1 MSDEERWAL
10 VWTAWIV
17 GFAVAEAIALRSSNK
32 ATLSHQ
38 TRRLLAARH
47 PSRLRRRT
55 GQVAFAAGVVWLFQH
70 IWKEV
75 EQI

>member
-1 MSDEERWAL
+1 MTDEERWAL
-10 VWTAWIV
+10 VWLAWVV
-17 GFAVAEAIALRSSNK
+17 GFAVAESIALRSSK
-32 ATLSHQ
+32 YATLSHQ
-38 TRRLLAARH
+38 TRRLLYARH

-75 EQI
+75 EEA

>member
-10 VWTAWIV
+10 IWTAWIV
-17 GFAVAEAIALRSSNK
+17 GFAVAEAIALRSSKNE

-38 TRRLLAARH
+38 TRRLLHARH

-70 IWKEV
+70 IWKEA
-75 EQI
+75 